1 MTGWHR
7 LWTWVKGHRKLL
19 LIAGKIVFGGGLI
32 VFVGH
37 RLFRDWP
44 DVSGSISNAFGH
56 YPHYLALGLLAFVGV
71 YIIGNIRWLLLLW
84 PHGVHLSFWPA
95 SKLWFIGHFF
105 AQYMPGGI
113 AGGDLIKSYY
123 VATHRKATGRRAEAV
138 STVFLDRLLGITGL
152 LGVLVIAV
160 IVNLQQS
167 AAYRHFWPYAAALFG
182 AVVVVALL
190 LFNKPLVKKIPL
202 VMRLYMHLPHR
213 DRVKRVYDAFHFYRR
228 RPIELTA
235 AFGLSLAVHTF
246 TALEAYL
253 FGSALGLKY
262 TFPEYWLLLSLA
274 NVMGSIPISPVGNV
288 GTLETACIAFF
299 GQNVPELEAPAL
311 ALAILIRLAY
321 LLWGIPGLLLYVT
334 HRKEI
339 PHEPAEETVE
349 VIEHDS
355 TAPQAGPQPARPQLK
370 EASADD

>member
-1 MTGWHR
+1 MTGWHK
-7 LWTWVKGHRKLL
+7 LWTWVKEHRKLVFV
-19 LIAGKIVFGGGLI
+19 IGKIVVGGGLI

-37 RLFRDWP
+37 RLLQDWQG
-44 DVSGSISNAFGH
+44 VSGSISNAFGH
-56 YPHYLALGLLAFVGV
+56 YPHYLLLGLAAFIGV

-84 PHGVHLSFWPA
+84 PHGVHLSFWAA

-152 LGVLVIAV
+152 LGVLLIAV
-160 IVNLQQS
+160 IINLQQS
-167 AAYRHFWPYAAALFG
+167 VHYQQFWPYAAALFG
-182 AVVVVALL
+182 AVVLVILL

-202 VMRLYMHLPHR
+202 VMRLYTRLPYQ
-213 DRVKRVYDAFHFYRR
+213 DRVKRVYEAFHFYRS
-228 RPIELTA
+228 RPLELAA
-235 AFGLSLAVHTF
+235 AFGLSLAVHTC

-253 FGSALGLKY
+253 FGSALGLPY
-262 TFPEYWLLLSLA
+262 TFPEYMLLLSLA
-274 NVMGSIPISPVGNV
+274 NVMGSIPVSPVGNV
-288 GTLETACIAFF
+288 GTLEAACIGFF
-299 GQNVPELEAPAL
+299 GQGSEELGALAL
-311 ALAILIRLAY
+311 ALAILIRIAY

-349 VIEHDS
+349 VIEHDE
-355 TAPQAGPQPARPQLK
+355 TAPQTGPQPARPQIK
-370 EASADD
+370 EAPADD